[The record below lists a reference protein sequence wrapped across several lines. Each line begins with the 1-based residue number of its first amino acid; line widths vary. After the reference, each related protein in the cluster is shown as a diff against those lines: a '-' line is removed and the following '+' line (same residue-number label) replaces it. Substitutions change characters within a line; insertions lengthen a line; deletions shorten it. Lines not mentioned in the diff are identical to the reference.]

1 MTSPFNLRRAARVFH
16 AGGLLAY
23 PTEAV
28 FGLGCDPLNPDAV
41 RRLLALKQRPEQ
53 KGLILIGA
61 DFGQLRPFVEPLGEA
76 QMAPL
81 LASWPGPNTWLL
93 PAAHGLPR
101 WLRGSH
107 ATLAVRVTDHPV
119 AAALCRA
126 CASPLVSTSA
136 NLSGH
141 PPARSALKVRM
152 ALGGRIDRIVNA
164 PCGGATRP
172 STIRD
177 AVSGCIIRA

>member
-61 DFGQLRPFVEPLGEA
+61 DFGQLRPFVEPLG
-76 QMAPL
+76 
-81 LASWPGPNTWLL
+81 
-93 PAAHGLPR
+93 
-101 WLRGSH
+101 
-107 ATLAVRVTDHPV
+107 
-119 AAALCRA
+119 
-126 CASPLVSTSA
+126 
-136 NLSGH
+136 
-141 PPARSALKVRM
+141 
-152 ALGGRIDRIVNA
+152 
-164 PCGGATRP
+164 
-172 STIRD
+172 
-177 AVSGCIIRA
+177 